1 MRMANP
7 GRRPLIDS
15 ILTVCLPLFVGGL
28 IYYLTRPHSIYFLSW
43 IDTIVGNSEGSASN
57 WPSWMVYQLPCALWT
72 YSFTSLLLII
82 WKRLISL
89 RSLPWIVFPV
99 TLAII
104 LECYTGIYDP
114 KDLLAIVAGFV
125 VAVFLHPFNTFNFH
139 SKTSTHAVKQET
151 P

>member
-7 GRRPLIDS
+7 GRRSLIDS
-15 ILTVCLPLFVGGL
+15 ILTVCLPLFMGGL

-43 IDTIVGNSEGSASN
+43 LDTVFGNSEGSPSN

-82 WKRLISL
+82 WKRVISL
-89 RSLPWIVFPV
+89 RSLLWILFPV
-99 TLAII
+99 ALAIF
-104 LECYTGIYDP
+104 LECFTGIYDP
-114 KDLLAIVAGFV
+114 KDLLAIVSGFL
-125 VAVFLHPFNTFNFH
+125 AAMFLHPFNTFNLH

>member
-1 MRMANP
+1 MAKP
-7 GRRPLIDS
+7 ERRHLIDS
-15 ILTVCLPLFVGGL
+15 VLTVCLPLFVGGL

-43 IDTIVGNSEGSASN
+43 IDAVVGHNEGSSSH

-82 WKRLISL
+82 WKRTINL
-89 RSLPWIVFPV
+89 RSLPWILFPV

-104 LECYTGIYDP
+104 LECCTGIYDP
-114 KDLLAIVAGFV
+114 KDLLAIVTGFV
-125 VAVFLHPFNTFNFH
+125 AAMVLHPFNTFNLH
-139 SKTSTHAVKQET
+139 SKTTAHVVKQET